1 MDGKLELRVMDDELV
16 STPDFLGYAQLEHKE
31 LLYKMP
37 GQGWRNLDLVDD
49 PAGVVGREKEEDNK
63 VQSKVHLR
71 GTLTIRTKLIVT
83 VRVTI
88 VGVIGLK
95 RNDQAEDAVP
105 DPFCKVKYLDKEWGT
120 QTPERKDSLRPVWY
134 HAVEV
139 DVPVPDDGN
148 FGSPLEVLVYD
159 KGEKKRRFFSSKT
172 ISNDE
177 LIGTASIDHEE
188 LIYPHD
194 APGLREV
201 IDADGNETGAKVTLY
216 IETSCIPGRIDKRRR
231 PEVHAEYALSLIHI

>member
-1 MDGKLELRVMDDELV
+1 MSRRCRSHTGIVRNVQDEMDGKLELRVMDDELV

-134 HAVEV
+134 
-139 DVPVPDDGN
+139 PCC
-148 FGSPLEVLVYD
+148 GSRCT
-159 KGEKKRRFFSSKT
+159 GSGRRELWESSGGFS
-172 ISNDE
+172 
-177 LIGTASIDHEE
+177 
-188 LIYPHD
+188 
-194 APGLREV
+194 V
-201 IDADGNETGAKVTLY
+201 
-216 IETSCIPGRIDKRRR
+216 
-231 PEVHAEYALSLIHI
+231 